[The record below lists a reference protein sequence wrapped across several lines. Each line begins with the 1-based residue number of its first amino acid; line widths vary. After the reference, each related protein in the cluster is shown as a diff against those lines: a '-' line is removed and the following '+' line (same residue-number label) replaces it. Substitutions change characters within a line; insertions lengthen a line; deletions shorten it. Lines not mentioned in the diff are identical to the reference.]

1 MDLHLSV
8 FQHFVWLIL
17 WLTACHNLP
26 LKKRGGL
33 EDEIANKGA
42 KKPTS
47 VWETSCYL
55 YKLQWTGRL
64 HNCSKGTSGT
74 QFVQSWQP
82 HPPTPIDVDTLG
94 QSGFLLRVGCQQ
106 NSPTE
111 KEVIA
116 SEIWMV
122 ISWSKRRGTSR
133 RTSRTWWRALY
144 LRYARCIR
152 SFSVQLLCPK
162 TFRCIVLVLV
172 LRGYSFPLILD
183 GTEGA
188 ITHAISNVNTQL
200 GVLFCVV
207 SFLGIMQSGQS

>member
-1 MDLHLSV
+1 MNSTWYPEIEEPIKSREKHYSLVLYILIQLNLLNWPKLHWQIILLSMMDLYLL
-8 FQHFVWLIL
+8 FRHFVWLIL
-17 WLTACHNLP
+17 WLIACHNLP

-55 YKLQWTGRL
+55 YILQWTGRL

-82 HPPTPIDVDTLG
+82 HPPTPIEVNTLG

-116 SEIWMV
+116 RVRFGW
-122 ISWSKRRGTSR
+122 
-133 RTSRTWWRALY
+133 
-144 LRYARCIR
+144 
-152 SFSVQLLCPK
+152 
-162 TFRCIVLVLV
+162 
-172 LRGYSFPLILD
+172 
-183 GTEGA
+183 
-188 ITHAISNVNTQL
+188 
-200 GVLFCVV
+200 
-207 SFLGIMQSGQS
+207 